1 MDSIS
6 ETAARNAR
14 RGRQR
19 EPKKPTLVA
28 MAKVGN
34 GWQRIGAAW
43 NFKSGEN
50 GLSVQINALP
60 LNWDGRF
67 SLFEPEEMPADEPQ
81 ED

>member
-6 ETAARNAR
+6 ERASANTR
-14 RGRQR
+14 RGRR

-43 NFKSGEN
+43 SFKSGEE

-67 SLFEPEEMPADEPQ
+67 SLFTPQEVPADEATD
-81 ED
+81 E